1 MGIFSYVL
9 PALPALLTC
18 IHIQEYDYQVC
29 FQMLNHLSV
38 TVFVYFFNANIR
50 IRSLT
55 QQGKLS
61 SNLWEVLSLC

>member
-18 IHIQEYDYQVC
+18 IHIQEYDYQIC
-29 FQMLNHLSV
+29 FSNTKPSLV

-50 IRSLT
+50 IRSST

-61 SNLWEVLSLC
+61 SNLWEVLS